1 MGECVGM
8 DYIQEVSESDAR
20 TAYGVTRRVYEG
32 RTAVGTEVLIADSPT
47 YGRMLF
53 LDGEL
58 QSAAADEHLY
68 HEALIHPVMA
78 AAVAD
83 KRVGAL
89 DVLVVGGGEGAT
101 VREVLRWPQVGGV
114 TWVDWDAELVTLCRM
129 HLGWATGLESHSRVQ
144 FHAADIAM
152 AWPWLRDFDVIVL
165 DLPDPDGETPYLYS
179 DVFWEDVF
187 RHLRPGGHVVTHCGP
202 VRPFGSVG
210 EGFQRL
216 AATAPAGWQ
225 FYHTLMP
232 SFQGEWGF
240 MMWGKWPNYANVRSL
255 FPSGTRVIDAE
266 QMTRWGSLTRVWN
279 AAIDDALG
287 VREEVTVGS
296 AELEK

>member
-1 MGECVGM
+1 M
-8 DYIQEVSESDAR
+8 DYIQEVSEADAR
-20 TAYGVTRRVYEG
+20 TAYGITQRIYEG
-32 RTAVGTEVLIADSPT
+32 QTSVGTEVLIADSPT

-68 HEALIHPVMA
+68 HEALIHPAMA

-101 VREVLRWPQVGGV
+101 VREVLRWSQVGGV
-114 TWVDWDAELVTLCRM
+114 TWVDWDADLVGMCRS
-129 HLGWATGLESHSRVQ
+129 HLGWATGLEPHPRVQ

-187 RHLRPGGHVVTHCGP
+187 RHLRPGGRVVTHCGP

-216 AATAPAGWQ
+216 VAAAPVGWQ
-225 FYHTLMP
+225 FYHTLIP

-240 MMWGKWPNYANVRSL
+240 MMWGGWPPKGAHVPWGLRMVDAAQL
-255 FPSGTRVIDAE
+255 DAWGTL
-266 QMTRWGSLTRVWN
+266 SKVWSS
-279 AAIDDALG
+279 AVDDALG
-287 VREEVTVGS
+287 VREEVTIGS
-296 AELEK
+296 TKL